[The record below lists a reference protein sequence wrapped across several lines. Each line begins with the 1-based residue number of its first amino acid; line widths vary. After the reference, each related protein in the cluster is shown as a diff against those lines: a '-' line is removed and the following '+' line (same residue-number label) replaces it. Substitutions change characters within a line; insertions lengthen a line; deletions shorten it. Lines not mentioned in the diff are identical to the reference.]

1 MGDFYYTGK
10 INKKDKSIRNKFHGF
25 FTRNGG
31 VSQGNFYSLN
41 CAFNKKEDDGK
52 VIENRK
58 IVCSKITQ
66 SAYER
71 IIIKQIHSNKVLEID
86 QNNKKD
92 KIIGDGLITKEKGLF
107 LGILTADCAPLVFI
121 GDEYVGII
129 HVGWKGLLN
138 GIIER
143 TINLLKK
150 KGEKE
155 SRLSCYIGPHLQC
168 KSFQIREDFK
178 ENLLKYNKNNTI
190 FLKSKDGKEYF
201 DFSMFILFKLN
212 QYKLSSVSSIDLDTY
227 SNPSL
232 FFSHRYSK
240 QRDIESCGRQ
250 ISVVGIFHEKN
261 IY

>member
-1 MGDFYYTGK
+1 MSNFYYAGK
-10 INKKDKSIRNKFHGF
+10 INKKDKGIRNKFHGF

-31 VSQGNFYSLN
+31 VSGGSFYSLN
-41 CAFNKKEDDGK
+41 CAFNKKEDDSN
-52 VIENRK
+52 VIKNRK
-58 IVCSKITQ
+58 IVCSKITE
-66 SAYER
+66 SESEL
-71 IIIKQIHSNKVLEID
+71 ILINQIHSNKVLEID

-107 LGILTADCAPLVFI
+107 LGILTADCAPLVFL
-121 GDEYVGII
+121 GEEYVAII

-138 GIIER
+138 EIIER
-143 TINLLKK
+143 TVNLLKK

-155 SRLSCYIGPHLQC
+155 SGLSCCIGPHLQC
-168 KSFQIREDFK
+168 KSFQVREDFK
-178 ENLLKYNKNNTI
+178 DNLLKYNKNNSI

-201 DFSMFILFKLN
+201 DFSKFILFKLN
-212 QYKLSSVSSIDLDTY
+212 QYKLSSVFSIDLDTY

-240 QRDIESCGRQ
+240 QRGIESCGRQ